1 MTYQS
6 SEDSRS
12 SAVSNANHFLG
23 LVVIAWLLATA
34 GFLWWFQSQQVR
46 PFVSNEDDPHQV
58 QVSQLQKM
66 LSPLLSEAKFRN
78 NQALT
83 LVHFWNPNCLCNQL
97 SQRHFEGLLNSVD
110 AENLNVLVV
119 AAPDTSTSEIE
130 RFQQLN
136 GERMKILQANSSE
149 FSTPLEIK
157 IPSSPALALMHSNGD
172 LGYFGAWGF
181 GALCTLES
189 DDFFPSIVEKMLD
202 GPYGPFANI
211 SGSGCFCAWPTP

>member
-12 SAVSNANHFLG
+12 SAPSNANQLLG

-34 GFLWWFQSQQVR
+34 AFLWWFQSQQVR
-46 PFVSNEDDPHQV
+46 PFVSNEDDPRQV

-66 LSPLLSEAKFRN
+66 LSPLLSEAKFHN
-78 NQALT
+78 GQALT
-83 LVHFWNPNCLCNQL
+83 LIHFWNPNCLCNQL

-110 AENLNVLVV
+110 AEHLNVLVV
-119 AAPDTSTSEIE
+119 AAPGTSASEIA

-136 GERMKILQANSSE
+136 GERMKILRAKSSAAT
-149 FSTPLEIK
+149 SPLK
-157 IPSSPALALMHSNGD
+157 IPSSPALALMHGNGD

-189 DDFFPSIVEKMLD
+189 DDFFPSIVEKMLA

-211 SGSGCFCAWPTP
+211 SGNGCFCAWPGAQ